1 MKAVEQNHQIKN
13 VSDDEQN
20 LRMKPA
26 RAQKNEYCFFEFA
39 PVDSY
44 LKKREQVLVSLQTN
58 FLYWLC
64 QQEVVVVEEEQDL
77 QEQLVQEPVD
87 V

>member
-26 RAQKNEYCFFEFA
+26 RAQKNEYCFFEAA

-64 QQEVVVVEEEQDL
+64 QQEVVVVVEEQDL